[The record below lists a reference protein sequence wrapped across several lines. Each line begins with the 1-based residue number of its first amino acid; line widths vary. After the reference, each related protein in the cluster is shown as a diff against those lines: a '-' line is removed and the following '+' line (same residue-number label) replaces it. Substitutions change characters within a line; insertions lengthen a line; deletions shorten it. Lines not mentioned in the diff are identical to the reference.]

1 MKLIKDIAKYLVFL
15 AIGVGVFWWVYRDLD
30 TKKLLA
36 ALTEVNYFW
45 VTVSVMLSML
55 SHVSRAI
62 RWKMLIKPMGYNPK
76 VSNIFL
82 SVLVLYFTNLI
93 APRAGEVARCTI
105 LSKYEKIPA
114 SKLIG
119 TMIVERIADFVT
131 MMILAVIILAINIGV
146 LKRFFNV
153 HPEFGRNI
161 LEILSL
167 TNILLVIAVIAL
179 VIVIILLVRPSKDGK
194 LYHKINQLKAN
205 FKEGLKSIL
214 KLENK
219 WAFIGHTLFI
229 FLMWLLMLYVI
240 FLAFEPTRHLSIWV
254 GMFTFLMG
262 GLAMLMPV
270 QGGIGPWHFMVME
283 SLFLYGISQT
293 DGQIFALIAH
303 SSTSLIYLFFGLVA
317 YAVFPLM
324 NRKPHKA
331 YIGHAHPKRE
341 KSDKTDFSI

>member
-1 MKLIKDIAKYLVFL
+1 MKLLKDVAKYVAFL
-15 AIGVGVFWWVYRDLD
+15 AIGIGVFWWVYKDLNMAEL
-30 TKKLLA
+30 KA
-36 ALTEVNYFW
+36 ALSEVNYFW
-45 VTVSVMLSML
+45 VAVSVMLSML

-93 APRAGEVARCTI
+93 APRAGEIARCTI

-131 MMILAVIILAINIGV
+131 MMILAVIIFAINVGV
-146 LKRFFNV
+146 LRRFFDV
-153 HPEFGRNI
+153 HPEFGKSA
-161 LEILSL
+161 LDLL
-167 TNILLVIAVIAL
+167 TFTNILLVLAVVVLLI
-179 VIVIILLVRPSKDGK
+179 IIILLVRPSKEGK
-194 LYHKINQLKAN
+194 LYQTINHLKAN
-205 FKEGLKSIL
+205 FKEGIKSIL

-219 WAFIGHTLFI
+219 WYFVGHTIFI
-229 FLMWLLMLYVI
+229 FFMWLMMLYVV
-240 FLAFEPTRHLSIWV
+240 FLAFEPTKHLSIWV

-283 SLFLYGISQT
+283 SLFLYGISYK

-317 YAVFPLM
+317 YALFPLL

-331 YIGHAHPKRE
+331 YIGHAHGQTKE
-341 KSDKTDFSI
+341 NKSDFSI